1 MARLVRK
8 NYPQLG
14 EVNAP
19 YVHAVAHQ
27 GTLYISGL
35 TAFGSE
41 AQSGDVIAQASE
53 IFRQLKVIAT
63 AEGITLDNLIKVT
76 IFVTSIGSLKALR
89 QVLYAN
95 YGESLPASSLVEVS
109 ALFSPD
115 LHIEIEAVLALQ

>member
-63 AEGITLDNLIKVT
+63 AEGVTLDNLIKVT

-89 QVLYAN
+89 QVLY
-95 YGESLPASSLVEVS
+95 GFVE
-109 ALFSPD
+109 
-115 LHIEIEAVLALQ
+115 